1 MAQPSFQLRHA
12 AGTVLLTTL
21 AVLAGA
27 TWPSASWSVRLAM
40 AAGLLLAAGLSLH
53 LLYRHQRHAAGM
65 AQQLLQDGAARYR
78 TFGDTVHDGV
88 WQTDAAGR
96 ILDANRRMAE
106 MLGLSR
112 QDIVGRH
119 VGDFFDQATLA
130 RLCPMQRTDLP
141 DRTMPGEDLSCPA
154 RLLEYRRGDGALAW
168 AMVGGKRLFD
178 AQGQLCGSL
187 TVATDIT
194 EYHLAQR
201 ALTAAHAGLEQ
212 RIALRTAQLQDAN
225 TQLSG
230 EVAVRKQAQ
239 HALADSE
246 KQLREI
252 IAMLPLALFLKTA
265 DSRIVLMNQA
275 CEQQWG
281 IAMDELNARTEE
293 RHYTPEQLQGFRED
307 DRQAFAQ
314 RCVIVRENV
323 LWNAHLQQYRRVQT
337 HKKPLFDAQGQPQMI
352 IGMGIDITERQR
364 NEEALHQ
371 SLHQLRELSEHQQS
385 IKETE
390 RRRIALDIHDD
401 LGQNLMA
408 LKIDA
413 SLLHART
420 GRKHPR
426 LHGHTARALL
436 TIDATIG
443 SVRAIINDLYPST
456 LELGLVPAV
465 EWLIRQMNSRGNGRY
480 HLQLD
485 DPDAGEGL
493 DRRQTAA
500 IFRVIQELLSNSLR
514 HARAS
519 TVAVVLARCAQQMVV
534 RISDNGIG
542 MQPGDDGKR
551 AAFGLKSIRERV
563 HALSGS
569 LLIASQPG
577 QGTTLEIRLPL
588 VASSP
593 A

>member
-1 MAQPSFQLRHA
+1 MAKPSFQLLHA
-12 AGTVLLTTL
+12 AATVSLTVV

-27 TWPSASWSVRLAM
+27 AWPSAPWNARLAM
-40 AAGLLLAAGLSLH
+40 MAGLLLAAGLSLH
-53 LLYRHQRHAAGM
+53 CLHRHQRHAAGT
-65 AQQLLQDGAARYR
+65 AQQLLQASAARYR
-78 TFGDTVHDGV
+78 EFGDTVQDGV

-96 ILDANRRMAE
+96 IVDANRRMGE
-106 MLGLSR
+106 MLGLAV
-112 QDIVGRH
+112 QDLVGCH
-119 VGDFFDQATLA
+119 VGDFFDDATLA
-130 RLCPMQRTDLP
+130 RLCPMQRLDTAGADL
-141 DRTMPGEDLSCPA
+141 TCTA
-154 RLLEYRRGDGALAW
+154 RLLEYQRADGATAW
-168 AMVGGKRLFD
+168 AMVGGKRLLD

-187 TVATDIT
+187 TVATDVT
-194 EYHLAQR
+194 GYHLAQR
-201 ALTAAHAGLEQ
+201 ALTAVHAGLEQ

-225 TQLSG
+225 TQLSS

-246 KQLREI
+246 KRLQEI
-252 IAMLPLALFLKTA
+252 ISMLPLALFLKTP
-265 DSRIVLMNQA
+265 DSRVLLMNEA

-281 IAMDELNARTEE
+281 IGLDELNARTEE

-314 RCVIVRENV
+314 RRVIVRENV

-337 HKKPLFDAQGQPQMI
+337 HKKPLFDAHGQPQMI

-364 NEEALHQ
+364 NEEALRH
-371 SLHQLRELSEHQQS
+371 SLRQLRELSEHQES

-420 GRKHPR
+420 RDRHPR
-426 LHGHTARALL
+426 LHGHAGRALH

-465 EWLIRQMNSRGNGRY
+465 EWLIRQMNSRGHGRY
-480 HLQLD
+480 QLRLD

-500 IFRVIQELLSNSLR
+500 IFRVIQESLSNSQR

-519 TVAVVLARCAQQMVV
+519 TVEVVLAQCAQQVAV

-563 HALSGS
+563 HALGGTLHIDSR
-569 LLIASQPG
+569 PG
-577 QGTTLEIRLPL
+577 QGTALEIRLPL

-593 A
+593 S

>member
-1 MAQPSFQLRHA
+1 MAKPSFQLLHA
-12 AGTVLLTTL
+12 AATVSLTVA

-27 TWPSASWSVRLAM
+27 AWPSAPWNARLAM
-40 AAGLLLAAGLSLH
+40 MAGLLLAAGLSLH
-53 LLYRHQRHAAGM
+53 CLHRHQRHAAGT
-65 AQQLLQDGAARYR
+65 AQQLLQASAARYR
-78 TFGDTVHDGV
+78 EFGDTVQDGV

-96 ILDANRRMAE
+96 IVDANRRMGE
-106 MLGLSR
+106 MLGLAV
-112 QDIVGRH
+112 QDLVGCH
-119 VGDFFDQATLA
+119 VGDFFDDATLA
-130 RLCPMQRTDLP
+130 RLCPMQRLDTAGADL
-141 DRTMPGEDLSCPA
+141 TCTA
-154 RLLEYRRGDGALAW
+154 RLLEYQRADGATAW
-168 AMVGGKRLFD
+168 AMVGGKRLLD

-187 TVATDIT
+187 TVATDVT
-194 EYHLAQR
+194 GYHLAQR
-201 ALTAAHAGLEQ
+201 ALTAVHAGLEQ

-225 TQLSG
+225 TQLSS

-246 KQLREI
+246 KRLQEI
-252 IAMLPLALFLKTA
+252 ISMLPLALFLKTP
-265 DSRIVLMNQA
+265 DSRVLLMNQA

-281 IAMDELNARTEE
+281 IGLDELNARTEE

-314 RCVIVRENV
+314 RRVIVRENV

-337 HKKPLFDAQGQPQMI
+337 HKKPLFDAHGQPQMI

-364 NEEALHQ
+364 NEEALRH
-371 SLHQLRELSEHQQS
+371 SLRQLRELSEHQES

-420 GRKHPR
+420 RDRHPR
-426 LHGHTARALL
+426 LHGHAGRALH

-465 EWLIRQMNSRGNGRY
+465 EWLIRQMNSRGHGHYQLR
-480 HLQLD
+480 LD

-500 IFRVIQELLSNSLR
+500 IFRVIQESLSNSQR

-519 TVAVVLARCAQQMVV
+519 TVEVVLAQCAQQVAV

-563 HALSGS
+563 HALGGTLHIDSR
-569 LLIASQPG
+569 PG
-577 QGTTLEIRLPL
+577 QGTALEIRLPL

-593 A
+593 S